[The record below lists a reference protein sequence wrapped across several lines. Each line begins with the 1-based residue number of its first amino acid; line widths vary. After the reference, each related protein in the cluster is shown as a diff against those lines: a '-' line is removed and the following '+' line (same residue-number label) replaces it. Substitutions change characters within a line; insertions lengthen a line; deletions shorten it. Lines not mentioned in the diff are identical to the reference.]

1 MVYHILLMI
10 TDGAICD
17 LVETKLALVELSFLP
32 CSVIIVGVGSAD
44 FTSMEVLDS
53 DKGQLEAVKNQKF
66 MYAKRDIVQFVEFN
80 KCVAKGAL
88 GEKVLK
94 EIPPQLCMFMT

>member
-17 LVETKLALVELSFLP
+17 LPETKKALVELSFLP
-32 CSVIIVGVGSAD
+32 CSVIIIGVGNAD
-44 FTSMEVLDS
+44 FNSMEELDS
-53 DKGQLEAVKNQKF
+53 DKERLKVVRDGYSIF
-66 MYAKRDIVQFVEFN
+66 AKRDIVQFVEFN
-80 KCVAKGAL
+80 KCLAKGAV

-94 EIPPQLCMFMT
+94 EIPPQLCLYMT